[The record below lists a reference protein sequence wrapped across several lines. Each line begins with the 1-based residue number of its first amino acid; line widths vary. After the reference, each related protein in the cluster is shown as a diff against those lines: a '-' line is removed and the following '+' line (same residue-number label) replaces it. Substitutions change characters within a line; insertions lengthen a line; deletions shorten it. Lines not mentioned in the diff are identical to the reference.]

1 MKTIPK
7 TFSNF
12 TKKRKTNCFQ
22 TNINDLKKTLKVT
35 KDVICRS
42 ELSNSVP
49 SAVIESDV
57 TLTNPQENTNS
68 FNKYFIKYFKHY
80 SAPIKFSRKK
90 IIGIPY

>member
-1 MKTIPK
+1 M
-7 TFSNF
+7 
-12 TKKRKTNCFQ
+12 
-22 TNINDLKKTLKVT
+22 
-35 KDVICRS
+35 ICRS

-57 TLTNPQENTNS
+57 TLTNPLENTNS
-68 FNKYFIKYFKHY
+68 FNKCFVRHFKHY